1 VISELRQSVSVETDY
16 QERSLKAQM
25 KEAGKLG
32 AGHVV
37 IIGEDEVARG
47 VAVIKNMKTGE
58 QDEVAAGKVAALLAE
73 RLASSGDV

>member
-1 VISELRQSVSVETDY
+1 
-16 QERSLKAQM
+16 M

-47 VAVIKNMKTGE
+47 VVVVKNMTTGE
-58 QDEVAAGKVAALLAE
+58 QDEVAADKVATLLAE
-73 RLASSGDV
+73 RLFTAEDHE